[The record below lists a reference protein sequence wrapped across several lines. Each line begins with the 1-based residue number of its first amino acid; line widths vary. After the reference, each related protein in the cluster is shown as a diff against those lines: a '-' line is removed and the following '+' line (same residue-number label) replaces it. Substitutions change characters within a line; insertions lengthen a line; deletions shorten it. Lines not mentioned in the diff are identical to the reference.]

1 MKHTTR
7 FMILACAL
15 FILPGME
22 GCPLFDTQP
31 PDASLNDGGV
41 VNDDIDLGG
50 TAGALWRV
58 TFSTNVLLSL
68 KASGQTYSK
77 QVPITSSYVSL
88 SGSQV
93 HVNYFCTRQDTLCP
107 NSLLPPQPGILQD
120 AKTPGYVLVG
130 FNRVGPLAILKNQ
143 SGLIGSLSGNLLSI
157 PLGTIGLAGTK
168 GQHCVL
174 LNTSRLE
181 ATAGSF
187 SSGGKVANSLEGY
200 VILSY
205 TSDCLNLGGIS
216 TVQSGAVL
224 EMNMSFTAKR
234 L

>member
-7 FMILACAL
+7 FLILACAL
-15 FILPGME
+15 FVLPGME
-22 GCPLFDTQP
+22 GCPLFDSQEP
-31 PDASLNDGGV
+31 EAKLYDGGV
-41 VNDDIDLGG
+41 VNNDIDLGG
-50 TAGALWRV
+50 TAGAIWQV

-68 KASGQTYSK
+68 KASGQTYST

-107 NSLLPPQPGILQD
+107 SSLLPPQPGILQD
-120 AKTPGYVLVG
+120 AATPGYVLVG

-157 PLGTIGLAGTK
+157 PLGTIGLSGTQ
-168 GQHCVL
+168 GNDCVL
-174 LNTSRLE
+174 LNTSMLE

-187 SSGGKVANSLEGY
+187 SSGGKVANSLDGY

-205 TSDCLNLGGIS
+205 TSDCFNLGGIS
-216 TVQSGAVL
+216 TVQPGAVV